1 MCADFE
7 QALQR
12 PIETA
17 RTSRDMSGL
26 TRHRSDEDS
35 GSIHAD
41 QEHGVLINDVG
52 GKLKCI
58 CRSDLQIECGGVG
71 LRTVTTEGDT
81 AAEGNVE
88 ELPAGRKFVEVYFAG
103 KVAGGSEAEL
113 TDKILRVRAC
123 TAPTECI
130 VTS

>member
-1 MCADFE
+1 MAQGLTDKR
-7 QALQR
+7 AVHR
-12 PIETA
+12 PRPCRAVSSVVHISIS

-71 LRTVTTEGDT
+71 LRTVTTKGGF
-81 AAEGNVE
+81 AAEGDVE
-88 ELPAGRKFVEVYFAG
+88 KMPAGRKFVEGYFVNRSSGG
-103 KVAGGSEAEL
+103 KQA
-113 TDKILRVRAC
+113 R
-123 TAPTECI
+123 
-130 VTS
+130 

>member
-58 CRSDLQIECGGVG
+58 CRSDLQIECGGVCLG
-71 LRTVTTEGDT
+71 DLTPEGDS
-81 AAEGNVE
+81 AAEGEVE
-88 ELPAGRKFVEVYFAG
+88 EMPGGCKFVEGYFCNKG
-103 KVAGGSEAEL
+103 AGGRGGGFIG
-113 TDKILRVRAC
+113 KNLRVPAWN
-123 TAPTECI
+123 APTAFI
-130 VTS
+130 